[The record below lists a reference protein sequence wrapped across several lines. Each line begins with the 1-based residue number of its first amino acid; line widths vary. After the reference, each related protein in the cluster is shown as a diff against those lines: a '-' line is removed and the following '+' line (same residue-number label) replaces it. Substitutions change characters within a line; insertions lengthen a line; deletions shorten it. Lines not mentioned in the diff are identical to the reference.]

1 MTVQIIEKGGKPD
14 YAVIPYQDYKKMLEK
29 VEMIDDV
36 QAYDIALERA
46 KDEESFPS
54 ELIYRMAIDGE
65 NPIKVF
71 REYRKLTQARLAE
84 LAGVKAPYISELE
97 SGKKEGS
104 VSVLKRIAECL
115 ELDLDDIV

>member
-1 MTVQIIEKGGKPD
+1 
-14 YAVIPYQDYKKMLEK
+14 MLF
-29 VEMIDDV
+29 
-36 QAYDIALERA
+36 R
-46 KDEESFPS
+46 S
-54 ELIYRMAIDGE
+54 AIDGE

-104 VSVLKRIAECL
+104 VSVLKRIAQAL
-115 ELDLDDIV
+115 DLDLDDIV